1 MSIPGKGAFSMLS
14 SANIYPSQE
23 NLKTFYQLNHLEE
36 DDFIKRDKYY
46 LVPNIET
53 EFFAQ
58 KEDEQEVENEV
69 NIPESKLQESPS
81 VATKMTP
88 PNVKKYLESIE
99 VKNNSLKGKIFIL
112 DPGH

>member
-1 MSIPGKGAFSMLS
+1 MLS

-36 DDFIKRDKYY
+36 DDLIKRDKYY
-46 LVPNIET
+46 LVPNVDT
-53 EFFAQ
+53 EFVEQ
-58 KEDEQEVENEV
+58 EENEQEENKQEVENEV
-69 NIPESKLQESPS
+69 NTPESKPQESSPTT
-81 VATKMTP
+81 TKMTP
-88 PNVKKYLESIE
+88 PNVKKYLESVE